1 LKSLGKAALSAVGLL
16 AAAMA
21 GMAATQCNE
30 FPPADTPPP
39 PGVVSRSH
47 PSFDS
52 LEKNVQQ
59 LLDVAGASGG
69 VTLIELGGDQAQ
81 SWSLSGDSTF
91 VAGSTYKL
99 PLLMLESERLAS
111 GREKGTDLLCYRSQ
125 DWEDGW
131 YTDYE
136 DGDCY
141 RRSEL
146 MRRIGQESDN
156 TAGHILVRY
165 EGSTRALNDYA
176 SLHGASQSGFYDP
189 NLTTSDDLGRLWAN
203 EASGKAGGGAAQ
215 RYLYP
220 LLTDTSF
227 EDGIPAGV
235 PDKVTV
241 VHKTGAIDDEVNDA
255 ALVQTGPHG
264 AYVLAICT
272 QGLSGDDGWK
282 LLADISRAVWQY
294 ESTR

>member
-1 LKSLGKAALSAVGLL
+1 VKRMGKAALSAVGLL
-16 AAAMA
+16 AAALA
-21 GMAATQCNE
+21 GMGATQCTD

-39 PGVVSRSH
+39 PGVVSTAH
-47 PSFDS
+47 PAFDP
-52 LEKNVQQ
+52 LERNVQP
-59 LLDVAGASGG
+59 LLDAAGVSGG
-69 VTLIELGGDQAQ
+69 VTLIELAGEQAG
-81 SWSLSGDSTF
+81 SWSLNGDTTF

-146 MRRIGQESDN
+146 LRRIGQESDN

-165 EGSTRALNDYA
+165 EGSTEGLNDYA
-176 SLHGASQSGFYDP
+176 SRHGASESDFYHP
-189 NLTTSDDLGRLWAN
+189 NLTTSNDLGRLWAD
-203 EASGKAGGGAAQ
+203 EANGKAGGGGAQ

-227 EDGIPAGV
+227 EEGIPAGV

-255 ALVQTGPHG
+255 ALVQSGPQG

-272 QGLSGDDGWK
+272 KGLSGDAGWK

>member
-1 LKSLGKAALSAVGLL
+1 LSAVLL
-16 AAAMA
+16 FAAAFA
-21 GMAATQCNE
+21 GMAAAQCND

-39 PGVVSRSH
+39 PGVVVSRSH

-52 LEKNVQQ
+52 LRKNVQQ
-59 LLDVAGASGG
+59 LLDQAGASGG

-81 SWSLSGDSTF
+81 TWSLNGDSTF

-99 PLLMLESERLAS
+99 PLLMLESERLA
-111 GREKGTDLLCYRSQ
+111 GGQAKGTDLLCYRSQ

-131 YTDYE
+131 YSDYE

-146 MRRIGQESDN
+146 MRRIGQDSDN

-165 EGSTRALNDYA
+165 EGSSQGLNDYA
-176 SLHGASQSGFYDP
+176 SRHGATQSKFY
-189 NLTTSDDLGRLWAN
+189 NLNVTTSNDLARLWAD

-215 RYLYP
+215 RILYP

-235 PDKVTV
+235 PDGVTV
-241 VHKTGAIDDEVNDA
+241 VHKTGAIDDALDDA
-255 ALVQTGPHG
+255 ALVQSGPQG
-264 AYVLAICT
+264 AYVLSICT
-272 QGLSGDDGWK
+272 KGVGGDVEGWK
-282 LLADISRAVWQY
+282 LLADISRAVWQF

>member
-59 LLDVAGASGG
+59 LLDAAGASGG

-146 MRRIGQESDN
+146 MRRIGQDSDN

-272 QGLSGDDGWK
+272 KGLSGDDGWK